1 MTMTNNEIREALD
14 NMTVSTARSRALAT
28 GQAVDLG
35 PGPYEVEMA
44 TKNRADGYLGI
55 YRQLAEL
62 VQAQSAGIGAD
73 EVEAVEWIREHMLT
87 MARNVYI
94 DYVMRG

>member
-1 MTMTNNEIREALD
+1 MTMTNDEIREALD
-14 NMTVSTARSRALAT
+14 NMTVTTARSRALAT

-35 PGPYEVEMA
+35 PGTYEVEMA
-44 TKNRADGYLGI
+44 TKNRADGYLDI
-55 YRQLAEL
+55 YRRLADL
-62 VQAQSAGIGAD
+62 VHAQSAGISA
-73 EVEAVEWIREHMLT
+73 EELEAVEWIREHMLT

>member
-1 MTMTNNEIREALD
+1 MTMKSEEIKALLEEM
-14 NMTVSTARSRALAT
+14 NVSTARGRAETL
-28 GQAVDLG
+28 GQAIDLS
-35 PGPYEVEMA
+35 PNPYEVEMA
-44 TKNRADGYLGI
+44 TKARADGYLDI
-55 YRQLAEL
+55 YRRLAEL